1 MRTILLTLLAL
12 LALPAMADKE
22 IPYIAV
28 TASGYVEAVPDI
40 LSLDVT
46 VLATGSDVGALQ
58 EEVEKTTRLVVKAA
72 SKQGVDKDDID
83 SSRISV
89 QPDYSWIE
97 GKRVYRGQQVQR
109 SISLV
114 LREPGNY
121 GALLLALSAL
131 DLDRI
136 GQPRADHS
144 NLEALRM
151 QAMDRALEEGLRKAK
166 RIADTM
172 DVDLGDVIRVE
183 ELGSSR
189 SPAPRMMMAEAAAA
203 DAAPEIEF
211 GKRRIS
217 ASVAL
222 RFAID

>member
-1 MRTILLTLLAL
+1 MRTMFLTLLAL
-12 LALPAMADKE
+12 LALPLHADDE
-22 IPYIAV
+22 PSYIAV
-28 TASGYVEAVPDI
+28 TANGYVEAVPDI
-40 LSLDVT
+40 LALDVT

-58 EEVEKTTRLVVKAA
+58 KEVEKTTRLVVKAA
-72 SKQGVDKDDID
+72 RKQGVDKEDID

-89 QPDYSWIE
+89 QPDYSWLE

-114 LREPGNY
+114 LREPGYY
-121 GALLLALSAL
+121 GALLQALSAL

-144 NLEALRM
+144 DLEALQM
-151 QAMDRALEEGLRKAK
+151 QAMDKALEAGLRKAK
-166 RIADTM
+166 RIADTL
-172 DVDLGDVIRVE
+172 DVDLGDVLRVE
-183 ELGSSR
+183 ELGSHR
-189 SPAPRMMMAEAAAA
+189 SPAPHMMMAEAAAA
-203 DAAPEIEF
+203 DAAPQIEF

-222 RFAID
+222 RIAID